1 MKETNSGVAI
11 PLVRNERN
19 ARTENGEN
27 GYERG
32 GAYIMV
38 WPPINP
44 YDLIKSFVMATGEVI
59 EKPQRKTSQEQNC
72 GGGLFQGRE
81 RAPLSSVEQFK
92 KPQRPVQLTLITK
105 TQSA

>member
-1 MKETNSGVAI
+1 MRGLRTVKMATSG
-11 PLVRNERN
+11 
-19 ARTENGEN
+19 
-27 GYERG
+27 G

-72 GGGLFQGRE
+72 GGGCSRE
-81 RAPLSSVEQFK
+81 ENGPLSA
-92 KPQRPVQLTLITK
+92 
-105 TQSA
+105 SAD